1 MLYILG
7 IPLANNKP
15 IRIALNSI
23 YGIGPK
29 SSEKICKKLNFNSKF
44 YVNQLTDHQINILIK
59 EIKNYLFGI
68 DLKKKIQNN
77 IQKLIQINCYKGF
90 RHTYGLPV
98 RGQRTHSNG
107 KTQKYLKFKIKKL
120 SSNKK

>member
-68 DLKKKIQNN
+68 DLKKK
-77 IQKLIQINCYKGF
+77 
-90 RHTYGLPV
+90 
-98 RGQRTHSNG
+98 
-107 KTQKYLKFKIKKL
+107 FKIIFK
-120 SSNKK
+120 N